1 LTEKKA
7 VITQR
12 SVPAD
17 VQNFED
23 GIKSLLRQD
32 PDVIFIGEVRPRS
45 HAPTPQRG
53 GNGPP
58 TQELNQKLGKTVLMT
73 GAELRQ

>member
-1 LTEKKA
+1 MTEKKA

-32 PDVIFIGEVRPRS
+32 PDVIFIGEVRDREVMR
-45 HAPTPQRG
+45 QL
-53 GNGPP
+53 
-58 TQELNQKLGKTVLMT
+58 LNAAET
-73 GAELRQ
+73 GHLPKN

>member
-32 PDVIFIGEVRPRS
+32 PDVIFIGEVRDREVMR
-45 HAPTPQRG
+45 QL
-53 GNGPP
+53 
-58 TQELNQKLGKTVLMT
+58 LNAAET
-73 GAELRQ
+73 GHLPKN